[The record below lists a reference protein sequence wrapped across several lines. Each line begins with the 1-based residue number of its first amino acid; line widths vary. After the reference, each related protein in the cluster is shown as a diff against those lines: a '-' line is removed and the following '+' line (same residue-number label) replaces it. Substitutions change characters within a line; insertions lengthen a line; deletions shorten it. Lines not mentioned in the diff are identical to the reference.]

1 MKIHFKNTLQFLTYF
16 AVGFCLILQGNVY
29 AQSNLK
35 EGFNQYALYSK
46 SGDVKLLDAARKFS
60 DEAFKTRK
68 DTLAFRN
75 NLLRGLVYSSLAIDD
90 SNRTKK
96 YPEDP
101 IIIATRALSNLKDRQ
116 LAYESEPEIN
126 HIRRH
131 LSNARLIVANK
142 AMQSENYETAYAEF
156 RIIDS
161 IGALDNPDVTYN
173 LAVLANKLGKLQESA
188 SYYQRLISKHRGNKP
203 SYYHALADIYE
214 QTNDKQLL
222 LNTLIEANKNFSK
235 DLKTNYRLLHF
246 YNNEQ
251 EYEIIANKIDEVI
264 KLSPED
270 PELYYLAG
278 HAQDVLGN
286 FNTAKGYYEQL
297 LRIEPNNYVG
307 NFAIGLI
314 YLRKYLEDKNNTT
327 NQIKAEEYL
336 LRANQINPT
345 GKNTLQSLAILYENE
360 GNIIQLERVNQ
371 ILNQL
376 TLN

>member
-1 MKIHFKNTLQFLTYF
+1 MKIHFKKIQILAYLI
-16 AVGFCLILQGNVY
+16 VGLGIILQGNVQ

-68 DTLAFRN
+68 DTLSFRN

-96 YPEDP
+96 YTEDP
-101 IIIATRALSNLKDRQ
+101 IILATRALSNLKDRQ
-116 LAYESEPEIN
+116 LAYENEPEIN

-131 LSNARLIVANK
+131 LSNAHLIVANK
-142 AMQSENYETAYAEF
+142 AVNKKEYAVAYDRL

-161 IGALDNPDVTYN
+161 MRVLDNPEITYN
-173 LAVLANKLGKLQESA
+173 LAVLSKQLGKNQESIGFYNKLIA
-188 SYYQRLISKHRGNKP
+188 SNKGNRLP
-203 SYYHALADIYE
+203 YFHALADIYE
-214 QTNDKQLL
+214 EQNEKQLF
-222 LNTLIEANKNFSK
+222 LNTLKEANAIYEK
-235 DLKTNYRLLHF
+235 DLKLLYRLLHF
-246 YNNEQ
+246 YQNESQ
-251 EYEIIANKIDEVI
+251 HETIISLVDNVI
-264 KLSPED
+264 KLAPND
-270 PELYYLAG
+270 ADLYYIAG
-278 HAQDVLGN
+278 YAHDALGN

-297 LRIEPNNYVG
+297 LSIEPFNYVG
-307 NFAIGLI
+307 NFALGLI
-314 YLRKYLEDKNNTT
+314 YLRGYLEDKKNNTLQT
-327 NQIKAEEYL
+327 KAEEYL
-336 LRANQINPT
+336 LRANQVDPT
-345 GKNTLQSLAILYENE
+345 GKNTLKSLAILYQNE